1 MIFSQK
7 PFQFCIPPLKSP
19 QPLMPYCTWFFPE
32 NTSFDCAN
40 IIPKVSCFLDN
51 WFSLLHYLFSKMHTI
66 LGKLITHIIAVLNLS
81 FAVHN
86 CFDKRGIAYCNILI
100 GSIIIT
106 HCYQVNY
113 CSSKLL
119 VTKGGAYFLRHCQP
133 FNLKIS
139 LLVCKRRNIFSFS
152 TKNTFRSN
160 VPFQRTN

>member
-1 MIFSQK
+1 MIIQMIFDFESQIFALFDSFSLLQFSK
-7 PFQFCIPPLKSP
+7 FGNIITVQFCIPPLKTP

-86 CFDKRGIAYCNILI
+86 CFDKRGTYCLLQYLNWF
-100 GSIIIT
+100 
-106 HCYQVNY
+106 YNY
-113 CSSKLL
+113 YTLLSSKWL
-119 VTKGGAYFLRHCQP
+119 Q
-133 FNLKIS
+133 
-139 LLVCKRRNIFSFS
+139 
-152 TKNTFRSN
+152 
-160 VPFQRTN
+160 